1 MWLTTCKNK
10 NPLDKI
16 MRKFLK
22 FYTLAVLFLSSIL
35 FVSCRSEEESI
46 PDFPEGSV
54 ESINVWVQDNMKRY
68 YYWADQMPTKPDYHL
83 PVKKFFASL
92 LSPKD
97 RFSSLVNTEDASTY
111 LRTVRNMYG
120 FDYAVLQLA
129 NGQITAVIKL
139 VLQNSPAQN
148 AGLQRGMI
156 IKTINGSMITASN
169 AENLLNSIPDNTTLD
184 LTVGD
189 WKDGNVINE
198 KDIKVYYGFSLD
210 QPIVSKIFE
219 QNGKKTG
226 YLYIYDFPD
235 GMSHSLNQKFAEF
248 KANGVK
254 DLVVDLRYN
263 YGGSVA
269 SAAALCSM
277 IPSGITANTP
287 FITYKG
293 NKNGGE
299 VKKTFAEQIAY
310 DPTAANFNT
319 LHANSLGLSR
329 VFILTS
335 RNTASASEIV
345 INNLKPYLQVI
356 QAGGI
361 TLGKDMAGFSISDD
375 RKPKKISWQLHPV
388 IYKVYNANGEG
399 EYSNGIA
406 PQLPVDEY
414 SSLPLMPLGQS
425 DETLLQVVLGKVYSK
440 SVNSEN
446 PGHNVKILSESE
458 RPFSL
463 SNSKR
468 Y

>member
-1 MWLTTCKNK
+1 MGKFFTFNRLA
-10 NPLDKI
+10 LISLISI
-16 MRKFLK
+16 MAF
-22 FYTLAVLFLSSIL
+22 
-35 FVSCRSEEESI
+35 SCRSEEEAI
-46 PDFPEGSV
+46 PDFPDGSV
-54 ESINVWVQDNMKRY
+54 ESANVWVQDQMKRY
-68 YYWADQMPTKPDYHL
+68 YYWADQMSSKPDYHL
-83 PVKKFFASL
+83 PVKKFFTSL
-92 LSPKD
+92 LSQND
-97 RFSSLVNTEDASTY
+97 RFSSIVNTEDPTTY

-156 IKTINGSMITASN
+156 IKKINGSLITASN
-169 AENLLNSIPDNTTLD
+169 AESLLNSIPNNTTLD
-184 LTVGD
+184 LMVGN
-189 WKDGNVINE
+189 WKDGNIENE
-198 KDIKVYYGFSLD
+198 KNIKVYCGFSLD
-210 QPIVSKIFE
+210 QPIISKIFE

-269 SAAALCSM
+269 SAAALCSL
-277 IPSGITANTP
+277 IPLGIASGSP
-287 FITYKG
+287 FIIYKG

-310 DPTAANFNT
+310 DPTAVDFAT
-319 LHANSLGLSR
+319 LHANALGLGR

-345 INNLKPYLQVI
+345 INNLKPYVQVI
-356 QAGGI
+356 QVGGT

-388 IYKVYNANGEG
+388 IYKVYNANGHG
-399 EYSNGIA
+399 EYNNGIS
-406 PQLPVDEY
+406 PQVPVDEY
-414 SSLPLMPLGQS
+414 ASLPLMPLGQA
-425 DETLLQVVLGKVYSK
+425 DETLLQTVLGKIYSK
-440 SVNSEN
+440 SVQEN
-446 PGHNVKILSESE
+446 TIQVKILSESE

>member
-1 MWLTTCKNK
+1 MDN
-10 NPLDKI
+10 
-16 MRKFLK
+16 FSK
-22 FYTLAVLFLSSIL
+22 FYILVLLFLSSIA
-35 FVSCRSEEESI
+35 VNSCRSEEDAV
-46 PDFPEGSV
+46 PDFPDGSV
-54 ESINVWVQDNMKRY
+54 ESINVWVHDNMKRY
-68 YYWADQMPTKPDYHL
+68 YYWDGQMPSKPDYHL
-83 PVKKFFASL
+83 PVKKFFTSL
-92 LSPKD
+92 LSQND
-97 RFSSLVNTEDASTY
+97 RFSSIVDTEDASTY

-129 NGQITAVIKL
+129 DGQITAVIKL
-139 VLQNSPAQN
+139 VLQDSPAQN
-148 AGLQRGMI
+148 SGLQRGMI
-156 IKTINGSMITASN
+156 IKKINGSLITLSN
-169 AENLLNSIPDNTTLD
+169 AESLLNSIPDNTTLD
-184 LTVGD
+184 LTVGE
-189 WKDGNVINE
+189 WKDGNSINE
-198 KDIKVYYGFSLD
+198 KDIKVYYGFTFN
-210 QPIVSKIFE
+210 QPIISKIFN

-269 SAAALCSM
+269 SAAVLCSL
-277 IPSGITANTP
+277 IPSGITADSP
-287 FITYKG
+287 FIIYKG

-310 DPTAANFNT
+310 DPAASDFT
-319 LHANSLGLSR
+319 SLHANALGLNR

-335 RNTASASEIV
+335 KNTASASEIV

-356 QAGGI
+356 QAGGT
-361 TLGKDMAGFSISDD
+361 TLGKDMAGFSITDE

-388 IYKVYNANGEG
+388 IYKVYNADGEG
-399 EYSNGIA
+399 EYSSGIS
-406 PQLPVDEY
+406 PQVPIDEY
-414 SSLPLMPLGQS
+414 ASLPLLPLGQS
-425 DETLLQVVLGKVYSK
+425 DETLLQAVLGKIYSK
-440 SVNSEN
+440 STNSEKTN
-446 PGHNVKILSESE
+446 SDVKILSESE

>member
-1 MWLTTCKNK
+1 MG
-10 NPLDKI
+10 
-16 MRKFLK
+16 KFLK
-22 FYTLAVLFLSSIL
+22 FYILILLFLSSI
-35 FVSCRSEEESI
+35 VVNSCRSEEEAI

-68 YYWADQMPTKPDYHL
+68 YYWEDQMPSKPDYHL

-92 LSPKD
+92 LSQND
-97 RFSSLVNTEDASTY
+97 RFSSIVDTEDSSTY

-139 VLQNSPAQN
+139 VLQDSPAQN
-148 AGLQRGMI
+148 AGLRRGMI
-156 IKTINGSMITASN
+156 MRKINGSVITASN
-169 AENLLNSIPDNTTLD
+169 AENLLNSIPDKTTLD

-189 WKDGNVINE
+189 WEAGNVINE
-198 KDIKVYYGFSLD
+198 KNITVYYGFSLN
-210 QPIVSKIFE
+210 QPIVSKIFD

-235 GMSHSLNQKFAEF
+235 GLSHSLSQKFAEF

-254 DLVVDLRYN
+254 DLIVDLRYN

-277 IPSGITANTP
+277 IPSGITANSP

-310 DPTAANFNT
+310 DPAALSFSA
-319 LHANSLGLSR
+319 LHANTLELSK
-329 VFILTS
+329 VYILTS
-335 RNTASASEIV
+335 KNTASASEIV

-356 QAGGI
+356 QVGGT
-361 TLGKDMAGFSISDD
+361 TLGKDMAGFAISDD
-375 RKPKKISWQLHPV
+375 RKPKKISWQIHPV

-399 EYSNGIA
+399 EYSNGIS
-406 PQLPVDEY
+406 PQLPMDEY
-414 SSLPLMPLGQS
+414 ASLPLMPLGQS
-425 DETLLQVVLGKVYSK
+425 EETLLQAVLNKIYSK
-440 SVNSEN
+440 STNQENSN
-446 PGHNVKILSESE
+446 NNVKIITESE
-458 RPFSL
+458 KPL
-463 SNSKR
+463 SALSTK
-468 Y
+468 

>member
-1 MWLTTCKNK
+1 M
-10 NPLDKI
+10 
-16 MRKFLK
+16 
-22 FYTLAVLFLSSIL
+22 SSI
-35 FVSCRSEEESI
+35 VVNSCKSEDEAI

-68 YYWADQMPTKPDYHL
+68 YYWEDQMPSKPDYHL

-92 LSPKD
+92 LSQND
-97 RFSSLVNTEDASTY
+97 RFSSIVNTEDSSTY

-120 FDYAVLQLA
+120 FDYAVIQLA

-139 VLQNSPAQN
+139 VLQDSPAQN
-148 AGLQRGMI
+148 AGLRRGMI
-156 IKTINGSMITASN
+156 MKKINGSLINASN
-169 AENLLNSIPDNTTLD
+169 AESLLNSIPDNTTLD

-189 WKDGNVINE
+189 WEAGNIINE
-198 KDIKVYYGFSLD
+198 QEIRVYYGFSLD
-210 QPIVSKIFE
+210 QPILSKIFD

-235 GMSHSLNQKFAEF
+235 GLSQSLNQKFAQF

-254 DLVVDLRYN
+254 DLVIDLRYN

-277 IPSGITANTP
+277 IPSGITANSP

-299 VKKTFAEQIAY
+299 VKKTFSEQIAY
-310 DPTAANFNT
+310 DATALSFSA
-319 LHANSLGLSR
+319 LHANTLELNR

-345 INNLKPYLQVI
+345 INNLKPYIQVI
-356 QAGGI
+356 QVGDT
-361 TLGKDMAGFSISDD
+361 TLGKDMAGFAISDD

-388 IYKVYNANGEG
+388 IYKVYNANGQG
-399 EYSNGIA
+399 EYSNGIS
-406 PQLPVDEY
+406 PQIPMNEY
-414 SSLPLMPLGQS
+414 ISLPLAQLGEANES
-425 DETLLQVVLGKVYSK
+425 LLQAVLNKIYSK
-440 SVNSEN
+440 SAHQENSN
-446 PGHNVKILSESE
+446 NNVKILTESE
-458 RPFSL
+458 RPFL
-463 SNSKR
+463 IPRLK
-468 Y
+468 

>member
-1 MWLTTCKNK
+1 M
-10 NPLDKI
+10 
-16 MRKFLK
+16 MGKFLK
-22 FYTLAVLFLSSIL
+22 FCILTLLFLSSIA
-35 FVSCRSEEESI
+35 VNSCRSEEEAI

-68 YYWADQMPTKPDYHL
+68 YYWEDQMPSKPDYHL

-92 LSPKD
+92 LSQND
-97 RFSSLVNTEDASTY
+97 RFSSIVNTEDSSTY

-129 NGQITAVIKL
+129 NGQVTAVIKL
-139 VLQNSPAQN
+139 VLQDSPAQN
-148 AGLQRGMI
+148 AGLRRGMI
-156 IKTINGSMITASN
+156 MKKINGSVINASN
-169 AENLLNSIPDNTTLD
+169 AENLLNSIPDHTTLD

-189 WKDGNVINE
+189 WEAGNVINQKE
-198 KDIKVYYGFSLD
+198 ITVYYGFSLN
-210 QPIVSKIFE
+210 QPIVSKIFD

-235 GMSHSLNQKFAEF
+235 GLSHTLNQKFAEF

-254 DLVVDLRYN
+254 DLVIDLRYN

-277 IPSGITANTP
+277 IPSGITANSL

-310 DPTAANFNT
+310 DPAALSFSA
-319 LHANSLGLSR
+319 LHANALELNR

-356 QAGGI
+356 QVGDT
-361 TLGKDMAGFSISDD
+361 TLGKDMAGFAISDD

-388 IYKVYNANGEG
+388 IYKVYNADGQG
-399 EYSNGIA
+399 EYSNGIS
-406 PQLPVDEY
+406 PQIPINEY
-414 SSLPLMPLGQS
+414 ISLPLAQLG
-425 DETLLQVVLGKVYSK
+425 EANEILLQTVLNKIYSK
-440 SVNSEN
+440 SAYQENSN
-446 PGHNVKILSESE
+446 NNVKILTESE
-458 RPFSL
+458 KPFL
-463 SNSKR
+463 IPRVK
-468 Y
+468 